1 MSFMKL
7 ITSGLIA
14 LSVLFIVF
22 SCGNARKM
30 TDEVTE
36 IPTFK
41 LGDTVEVSLKAMAL
55 CADDLDLFIQ
65 FDSLITDSRCPL
77 KANCIWAGNAKVEIG
92 VNYKKLKESIQLDT
106 DKSMVTEKSVFGYT
120 VKLINVM
127 PYPGTPNSENTTK
140 SIKICVKKDA

>member
-1 MSFMKL
+1 MKL
-7 ITSGLIA
+7 ITSGLLVI
-14 LSVLFIVF
+14 SVLLIAF
-22 SCGNARKM
+22 SCGNRRQILEEPMAVNFR
-30 TDEVTE
+30 
-36 IPTFK
+36 
-41 LGDTVEVSLKAMAL
+41 LNDTVEVMLKDFVL
-55 CADDLDLFIQ
+55 CADDLDLLIQ

-120 VKLINVM
+120 IKLINVM

-140 SIKICVKKDA
+140 SIRICVKKDA

>member
-1 MSFMKL
+1 MKL
-7 ITSGLIA
+7 ITSGLLVISVFLIA
-14 LSVLFIVF
+14 F
-22 SCGNARKM
+22 SCGNRRQILEEPMAVNFR
-30 TDEVTE
+30 
-36 IPTFK
+36 
-41 LGDTVEVSLKAMAL
+41 LNDTVEVMLKDFVL

-120 VKLINVM
+120 IKLINVM